1 MLTIFICKDKL
12 SYPGDKMNNK
22 PDVATNEMID
32 FSSVYEDFKSYLE
45 TSGKTIYTVD
55 NNDVNSYK
63 EYLLTKNSPTV
74 TSEKL
79 LAIRDFYQDMSK
91 RSKKTNLW
99 RYLGIIVLQ
108 GISIVT
114 SSFWIVPKYEWPTF
128 LWLDKISAALFGTK
142 QIFYWPG
149 FIGSLIGIALL
160 LVLVARGWL
169 EKPKNVLSWIVLI
182 LNWWILAVL
191 YGLVIGSERDFFSG
205 SITSYIMIASLT
217 AMLLGFKQIMGF
229 GFLAVIVVAGFN
241 ITSVSSRLGPFVFPY
256 LVSLALAIYA
266 QNPEIF
272 DTVLRWIGR
281 QFDSGKAQQVGKE
294 VAQSITKA
302 TADISDMAQVA
313 AGKKIGITKSKF
325 ID

>member
-1 MLTIFICKDKL
+1 
-12 SYPGDKMNNK
+12 MNNK
-22 PDVATNEMID
+22 PDVIAEETVD
-32 FSSVYEDFKSYLE
+32 FSLVFEDFKSFLE
-45 TSGKTIYTVD
+45 TSGKNIYVVD
-55 NNDVNSYK
+55 SNDIYSYK

-79 LAIRDFYQDMSK
+79 LAIRDFYQK
-91 RSKKTNLW
+91 LSKKGQKTDLW
-99 RYLGIIVLQ
+99 RYIGIILLQ
-108 GISIVT
+108 GVSIIT

-149 FIGSLIGIALL
+149 FIGSLIGITLL
-160 LVLVARGWL
+160 LVLIARGWL

-217 AMLLGFKQIMGF
+217 AMLLGFRQIMGF

-272 DTVLRWIGR
+272 DTVLRWIGK
-281 QFDSGKAQQVGKE
+281 QFESGKAQQMGKE
-294 VAQSITKA
+294 VAKSITKA
-302 TADISDMAQVA
+302 ASDISDVAQAA
-313 AGKKIGITKSKF
+313 AGKKVGITKSKL

>member
-1 MLTIFICKDKL
+1 
-12 SYPGDKMNNK
+12 MNNK
-22 PDVATNEMID
+22 PDIIADEAVD
-32 FSSVYEDFKSYLE
+32 FSLVFEDFKSFLE
-45 TSGKTIYTVD
+45 ASGKNIYVVD
-55 NNDVNSYK
+55 SNDIYSYK

-79 LAIRDFYQDMSK
+79 LAIRDFYQKLSK
-91 RSKKTNLW
+91 KGSKTNLW
-99 RYLGIIVLQ
+99 RYIGIILLQ

-149 FIGSLIGIALL
+149 FIGSLIGITLL
-160 LVLVARGWL
+160 LVLIARGWL
-169 EKPKNVLSWIVLI
+169 EKPKNALSWIVLI

-217 AMLLGFKQIMGF
+217 AMLLGFRQIMGF

-272 DTVLRWIGR
+272 DTVLRWIGK
-281 QFDSGKAQQVGKE
+281 QFESGRAQQVGKE

-302 TADISDMAQVA
+302 ASDIGEVAQAA
-313 AGKKIGITKSKF
+313 AGKKVGITKSKL

>member
-1 MLTIFICKDKL
+1 
-12 SYPGDKMNNK
+12 MNNK
-22 PDVATNEMID
+22 PDIIAEEEVD
-32 FSSVYEDFKSYLE
+32 FSLVFEDFKSFLE
-45 TSGKTIYTVD
+45 TSGKNIYAVD
-55 NNDVNSYK
+55 SNDIYSYK

-79 LAIRDFYQDMSK
+79 LVIRDFYQKMSK
-91 RSKKTNLW
+91 KGCKTSLW
-99 RYLGIIVLQ
+99 RYIGVILLQ

-128 LWLDKISAALFGTK
+128 LWLDKISGALFGTK

-149 FIGSLIGIALL
+149 FIGSLIGITLL
-160 LVLVARGWL
+160 LVLIARGWL
-169 EKPKNVLSWIVLI
+169 EKPKNALSWIVLI

-272 DTVLRWIGR
+272 DTVLRWIGK
-281 QFDSGKAQQVGKE
+281 QFESGKAQQVGKE

-302 TADISDMAQVA
+302 ASDIGDVVQAA
-313 AGKKIGITKSKF
+313 AGKKVSITKSKLL
-325 ID
+325 D